1 MNIIQDLFDSVISD
15 SISQGYQ
22 FLSFLLIASVIVVA
36 LIVLAYGLQCERRHC
51 HQSDCCKN

>member
-22 FLSFLLIASVIVVA
+22 FLSFLLIASGDIA
-36 LIVLAYGLQCERRHC
+36 TSLIVAKTEGELDLKTYA
-51 HQSDCCKN
+51 S